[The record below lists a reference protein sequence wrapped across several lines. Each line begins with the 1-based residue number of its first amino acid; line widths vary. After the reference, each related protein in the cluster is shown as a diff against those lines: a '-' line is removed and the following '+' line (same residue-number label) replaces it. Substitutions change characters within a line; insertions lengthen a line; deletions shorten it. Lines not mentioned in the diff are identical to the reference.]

1 MNTCMW
7 SGQNVLSDVSFLNC
21 CEHFSNPA
29 RLYHFQEIL
38 FPLLADAYLQ
48 FYQTAQQTA
57 TC

>member
-7 SGQNVLSDVSFLNC
+7 SGQNVLSVSFLNC

-48 FYQTAQQTA
+48 FYQTAQQTS